1 MSFYHFYKT
10 KPTEIKIKIKK
21 KRVRHKIELA
31 ALHNVTKLNLQKK
44 NCHSK
49 ICDECIRINLFAALL
64 PLVTFG
70 AKMVMLLCDAIRH
83 VG

>member
-10 KPTEIKIKIKK
+10 KPTEIKIKK

-70 AKMVMLLCDAIRH
+70 AKMVMILCDAIRH
-83 VG
+83 IR